1 MGSSQTRNRTS
12 VPCIGRQILITGPS
26 GKPQQCFILAILLDV
41 YNDLTVAL
49 GVPGSS
55 AAKESTYN
63 VGDPTSIPGS
73 KILWRRDRPP
83 TPVFLGF
90 PCGLTGKESACNVEV
105 LGSIPGLRRSPGEG
119 NGYPLQYSG
128 LENSMEYP
136 WGCKELDM
144 TDQPALYLFHCGFI
158 FLLFFSCQ
166 VVPEIFNFIF
176 IQFNIFFSLEISP
189 LTHILFRRV
198 PNRIPQ
204 TGDSPVIISSLTLL
218 WLVSIHFQFLRFCF
232 IAQDTAYLG
241 ICSI

>member
-158 FLLFFSCQ
+158 FLVFFSCQ
-166 VVPEIFNFIF
+166 VVPEILIFLILFSYSSIYSFPLRFHHWPIYYLEECLTEYHKLEILLLLFLVWLYCDWFPFIF
-176 IQFNIFFSLEISP
+176 NS
-189 LTHILFRRV
+189 
-198 PNRIPQ
+198 
-204 TGDSPVIISSLTLL
+204 
-218 WLVSIHFQFLRFCF
+218 
-232 IAQDTAYLG
+232 
-241 ICSI
+241 